1 MLSGCCTKE
10 PTKKGTQGG
19 DNNENEN
26 GGMYTWADY
35 LVGYIDGVLQHLL
48 KQGEG
53 GLHLTI
59 HCSIMETSELVVKC
73 LWNCWAA
80 NGKFPMGTRAGWEPM
95 EAVGRLRGRSPVS
108 SWDLPVKLQGSC
120 WDGCWVTRKLL
131 EAPGKLP
138 VGSWRTHG
146 QLLGASW

>member
-1 MLSGCCTKE
+1 MHAHMLSGCCTKE

-59 HCSIMETSELVVKC
+59 HCSIMETSERVVNVC
-73 LWNCWAA
+73 EIA
-80 NGKFPMGTRAGWEPM
+80 GRPMGNSRWGRGPAG
-95 EAVGRLRGRSPVS
+95 SP
-108 SWDLPVKLQGSC
+108 W
-120 WDGCWVTRKLL
+120 KLL
-131 EAPGKLP
+131 GD
-138 VGSWRTHG
+138 
-146 QLLGASW
+146 